1 MVPAAMA
8 ALWALAAYGGDN
20 AAYDADN
27 SGDSGDDN
35 SDGGSYG
42 RGAFGNSY
50 SYGDAADQC
59 NDELAAGQCKFCT
72 DYGEMTALPCVEFAD
87 DGECDASCNSANC
100 SWDGM
105 DCFHD
110 DK

>member
-1 MVPAAMA
+1 ML
-8 ALWALAAYGGDN
+8 ALWLAAYG
-20 AAYDADN
+20 AAA
-27 SGDSGDDN
+27 
-35 SDGGSYG
+35 SYG
-42 RGAFGNSY
+42 RY
-50 SYGDAADQC
+50 SYDYDFVLGTDAA
-59 NDELAAGQCKFCT
+59 ACT
-72 DYGEMTALPCVEFAD
+72 DAAAAAECKYCDLDGVMTDLHCSEIAD

>member
-1 MVPAAMA
+1 MLP
-8 ALWALAAYGGDN
+8 LSLAAYG
-20 AAYDADN
+20 AAA
-27 SGDSGDDN
+27 
-35 SDGGSYG
+35 SYG
-42 RGAFGNSY
+42 GY
-50 SYGDAADQC
+50 SYDFVHGTGAVA
-59 NDELAAGQCKFCT
+59 CT
-72 DYGEMTALPCVEFAD
+72 DATAAAECKYCDHGVMTVPCSEIAD